1 MIKFPKTIVQK
12 TVVNSVI
19 SIIVSFPFKL
29 IHKVIFVL
37 SHYLSAECK
46 SIEAIPNMN
55 SSDENLR

>member
-19 SIIVSFPFKL
+19 SIIVSFPFKINSQNNFIL
-29 IHKVIFVL
+29 R
-37 SHYLSAECK
+37 HYLSAECK

-55 SSDENLR
+55 SSDEILR